1 MLAAAANAD
10 ADAKDAGDLFYP
22 RLLDLAA
29 RVSARVVL
37 FEVAD
42 MEQAVRVAA
51 MVRGQGLG
59 LGRDRGGGV
68 WDGCEIW
75 RDWPA
80 AGAGAGGEEE
90 EEEGGE
96 VVGVQGVDV
105 RVRGEGNGRAVLAW
119 RGKDGGRMVGKR

>member
-1 MLAAAANAD
+1 MVAATANAD
-10 ADAKDAGDLFYP
+10 ADAKEAGDLFYP

-59 LGRDRGGGV
+59 RDRGGGV

-90 EEEGGE
+90 EEGGGE
-96 VVGVQGVDV
+96 GVGVQGVDV
-105 RVRGEGNGRAVLAW
+105 RARGEGNGRAVLAW
-119 RGKDGGRMVGKR
+119 RGEDGGRMVGKR